1 MKSRNILLGACALV
15 LGLVPALA
23 QNASAPKIW
32 FSWSPKS
39 TNTAPWKSPN
49 KPIWRLN
56 EIMADHKGNADW
68 DQPIVRDQDYA
79 ADYISLAPG
88 AKTKPQFWGDDRIFW
103 YVASGQIRF
112 HIDGQE
118 PFVASKGWLVQVPY
132 RNIYWME
139 TVGDT
144 PSVRLEVIRNNRTPL
159 FPATQH
165 DAGPAPTA
173 PPGKEYVLASYRT
186 PPDKYDEINKPYLDF
201 WGDFVKRP
209 ATPGDHPFV
218 ADTTNFMN
226 VIRGHGTPTP
236 PDSNKGHF
244 HIDFNEFWVIAEGT
258 VDYKMDGMP
267 FFTAN
272 VGDVVYAPQ
281 GRWHRASWAGNG
293 MSTRIAI
300 NPRPYG
306 MHNFDPESGARQ

>member
-1 MKSRNILLGACALV
+1 MKSRKAFLGAGAL
-15 LGLVPALA
+15 LLALVPAIA
-23 QNASAPKIW
+23 QDAPKIW
-32 FSWSPKS
+32 YSWSPKPVPM
-39 TNTAPWKSPN
+39 TEWKAPN
-49 KPIWRLN
+49 KPIWRLSD
-56 EIMADHKGNADW
+56 IMAAHKGKADW

-103 YVASGQIRF
+103 YIASGQVRF
-112 HIDGQE
+112 HIEGQQ
-118 PFVASKGWLVQVPY
+118 PILASKGWLVQAPY
-132 RNIYWME
+132 RNVYWME
-139 TVGDT
+139 TVGDE
-144 PSVRLEVIRNNRTPL
+144 PSVRLEVIRSNRTPL
-159 FPATQH
+159 YPATQG
-165 DAGPAPTA
+165 DKGPAPTA
-173 PPGKEYVLASYRT
+173 KGKTYVLASYRT
-186 PPDKYDEINKPYLDF
+186 PPDKYDDVNKPALDF

-218 ADTTNFMN
+218 ADTTNFAN
-226 VIRGHGTPTP
+226 VIRGHGVPTP

-244 HIDFNEFWVIAEGT
+244 HIDYNEFWVIAEGT
-258 VDYKMDGMP
+258 VDYKMEGMTVY
-267 FFTAN
+267 TAN

-306 MHNFDPESGARQ
+306 MHNFDPDSGAKQ

>member
-1 MKSRNILLGACALV
+1 MKSRNVLLGACALV

-23 QNASAPKIW
+23 QNAAAPKIW

-56 EIMADHKGNADW
+56 EIMADHKGKADW

-79 ADYISLAPG
+79 ADYISLASG

-139 TVGDT
+139 TVGSD
-144 PSVRLEVIRNNRTPL
+144 PSVRLEVVRNNRTPL
-159 FPATQH
+159 YPAAQT
-165 DAGPAPTA
+165 DAGPAPKA
-173 PPGKEYVLASYRT
+173 AAGKEYVLASYRT
-186 PPDKYDEINKPYLDF
+186 PPDAYDDHNKPYLDF

-209 ATPGDHPFV
+209 ATAGDHAFV

-244 HIDFNEFWVIAEGT
+244 HIDYNEFWVIAEGT
-258 VDYKMDGMP
+258 VDYKMEGMP

-281 GRWHRASWAGNG
+281 GRWHRASWAGNA

-306 MHNFDPESGARQ
+306 MHNFDPESGAKQ

>member
-1 MKSRNILLGACALV
+1 M
-15 LGLVPALA
+15 
-23 QNASAPKIW
+23 
-32 FSWSPKS
+32 
-39 TNTAPWKSPN
+39 
-49 KPIWRLN
+49 
-56 EIMADHKGNADW
+56 
-68 DQPIVRDQDYA
+68 
-79 ADYISLAPG
+79 
-88 AKTKPQFWGDDRIFW
+88 
-103 YVASGQIRF
+103 
-112 HIDGQE
+112 
-118 PFVASKGWLVQVPY
+118 VQVPY

-139 TVGDT
+139 TVGDD

-165 DAGPAPTA
+165 DAGPAPKA

-186 PPDKYDEINKPYLDF
+186 PPDKYDEVNKPYLDF

-209 ATPGDHPFV
+209 PTPGDHPFV

-226 VIRGHGTPTP
+226 VIRGHGMPTP

-258 VDYKMDGMP
+258 VDYKMDGML

-281 GRWHRASWAGNG
+281 GRWHRASWAGMACPPASPSIPAPMACTISIRSPEPGSNAG
-293 MSTRIAI
+293 HQIRARKG
-300 NPRPYG
+300 RPPSRPFCLG
-306 MHNFDPESGARQ
+306 EEE